1 VASANVELVHSVFV
15 AWEHGDFSSA
25 DWADPDIEYVFA
37 DGPSPGSWEGL
48 AEMAEAW
55 REWLSA
61 WDGFRAEADDY
72 KVLDD
77 ERVLVLNS
85 FGGRGKTSGVGVG
98 PLMTKGASVFHI
110 RNAKVTRLVLYWDR
124 TRALAD
130 LDLVPEAD

>member
-1 VASANVELVHSVFV
+1 VLA

-25 DWADPDIEYVFA
+25 DWADPDVEYVFA
-37 DGPSPGSWEGL
+37 DGPSSGSWNGL